1 MPLLNTCLVDL
12 GRSNSRIIQSIC
24 AVFLVLCIM
33 ATPSM
38 NAQSSEA
45 DLLNSE
51 MNNAG
56 IDVMVVDL
64 NCANSTDCQPY
75 RPSHI
80 VEYYGA
86 DWCEPCKPLELILD
100 SIDEREVALIQHH
113 PSITDQTYLNY
124 SKHRFE
130 NQYRLLFIPSLVI
143 NDVGLLT
150 GSGQGQEL
158 SQALASMTT
167 NFSGIDDFAYSD
179 GIIYW
184 NTSTN
189 HNLTVWKIE
198 PTKHEF
204 DNRTLDNLAVDMKI
218 INNHQRSENLSMW
231 ITNSTTRLIIILQD
245 DGLRQLQ
252 SLSSNPTGE
261 MDLSEREPMLG
272 DLLLHD
278 GSYNLAIITFI
289 ALLIALLPAL
299 ISFRKL
305 QKQDEEE
312 SE

>member
-1 MPLLNTCLVDL
+1 MPLLNTCLGDL
-12 GRSNSRIIQSIC
+12 GRSKSRIIQSIC
-24 AVFLVLCIM
+24 AVLLVLCIV
-33 ATPSM
+33 ATPSI
-38 NAQSSEA
+38 NAQSSET
-45 DLLNSE
+45 DFLNSE
-51 MNNAG
+51 INNDR

-64 NCANSTDCQPY
+64 NCANSTDCQAY
-75 RPSHI
+75 RPNHL

-86 DWCEPCKPLELILD
+86 DWCEPCEPLELILE
-100 SIDEREVALIQHH
+100 SIDGRDVALIQHH

-143 NDVGLLT
+143 NNIGLLT

-158 SQALASMTT
+158 SQALVSMTT
-167 NFSGIDDFAYSD
+167 NFSGIDDFAFSN

-184 NTSTN
+184 NTSTE

-198 PTKHEF
+198 PTMHEF

-218 INNHQRSENLSMW
+218 INNHQRSEDLSMW

-245 DGLRQLQ
+245 DGLHQLQ

-261 MDLSEREPMLG
+261 KDFSEREPMFG

-278 GSYNLAIITFI
+278 GSYNLALITFI
-289 ALLIALLPAL
+289 ALLISLLPAL

-305 QKQDEEE
+305 QKQVEDE

>member
-1 MPLLNTCLVDL
+1 M
-12 GRSNSRIIQSIC
+12 
-24 AVFLVLCIM
+24 
-33 ATPSM
+33 
-38 NAQSSEA
+38 
-45 DLLNSE
+45 
-51 MNNAG
+51 
-56 IDVMVVDL
+56 
-64 NCANSTDCQPY
+64 
-75 RPSHI
+75 
-80 VEYYGA
+80 
-86 DWCEPCKPLELILD
+86 
-100 SIDEREVALIQHH
+100 
-113 PSITDQTYLNY
+113 
-124 SKHRFE
+124 
-130 NQYRLLFIPSLVI
+130 I

-158 SQALASMTT
+158 NQALAGMTT

-289 ALLIALLPAL
+289 ALMIALLPAL